1 MGNGKRTPRKPWVVF
16 GRALA
21 LSLGIYLA
29 GHLLLAALL
38 VRGTVGEG
46 AAFAVTAGLCVIA
59 SAAGAFWAAGQA
71 GMGRLPGAMVG
82 RGALC
87 VRSDRGRC
95 SGLAG
100 DYLDGTRRHPAVMCP
115 GRRPSGRPAG
125 RAKTGRQAAAP
136 LTEDYGENSQKGLR
150 RWLTLPRNAA
160 GGGPS
165 ENPQM
170 WGFIAKTTQDPVL
183 FDAISRNGGIFVS
196 TVYIIMFT

>member
-1 MGNGKRTPRKPWVVF
+1 MGNGTPRKPWVVF

-21 LSLGIYLA
+21 LSLAIYLA

-59 SAAGAFWAAGQA
+59 SAAGAFWAAGQ
-71 GMGRLPGAMVG
+71 GGNGTPPRSHVG

-100 DYLDGTRRHPAVMCP
+100 VTDRTRRHPAVMCP
-115 GRRPSGRPAG
+115 
-125 RAKTGRQAAAP
+125 
-136 LTEDYGENSQKGLR
+136 
-150 RWLTLPRNAA
+150 A
-160 GGGPS
+160 GGLLAG
-165 ENPQM
+165 
-170 WGFIAKTTQDPVL
+170 L
-183 FDAISRNGGIFVS
+183 LGGRKRGGKRRRH
-196 TVYIIMFT
+196 

>member
-71 GMGRLPGAMVG
+71 GMGRLPGAMSAAALFACALIAV
-82 RGALC
+82 GALVLLLC
-87 VRSDRGRC
+87 A
-95 SGLAG
+95 LAG
-100 DYLDGTRRHPAVMCP
+100 GLLAGLLGGRKRGGKQRR
-115 GRRPSGRPAG
+115 R
-125 RAKTGRQAAAP
+125 
-136 LTEDYGENSQKGLR
+136 
-150 RWLTLPRNAA
+150 
-160 GGGPS
+160 
-165 ENPQM
+165 
-170 WGFIAKTTQDPVL
+170 
-183 FDAISRNGGIFVS
+183 
-196 TVYIIMFT
+196 

>member
-71 GMGRLPGAMVG
+71 GMGRDELEYTDEVTLG
-82 RGALC
+82 RSI
-87 VRSDRGRC
+87 VNRTPF
-95 SGLAG
+95 SGTA
-100 DYLDGTRRHPAVMCP
+100 
-115 GRRPSGRPAG
+115 
-125 RAKTGRQAAAP
+125 
-136 LTEDYGENSQKGLR
+136 
-150 RWLTLPRNAA
+150 
-160 GGGPS
+160 
-165 ENPQM
+165 
-170 WGFIAKTTQDPVL
+170 
-183 FDAISRNGGIFVS
+183 
-196 TVYIIMFT
+196 